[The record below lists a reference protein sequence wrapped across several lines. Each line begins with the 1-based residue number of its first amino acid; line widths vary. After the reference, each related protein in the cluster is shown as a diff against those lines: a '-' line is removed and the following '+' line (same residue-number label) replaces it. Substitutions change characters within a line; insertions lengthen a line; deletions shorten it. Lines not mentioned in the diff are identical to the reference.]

1 MRCHPG
7 VSYPLERLVP
17 DGGTELCGTKLRAG
31 TVVGINPVV
40 VHHNTE
46 IYGRDAAL
54 FRPERWMEADQ
65 EHLKVMDRTLLTVSH
80 ISLPLLRFMLS
91 ILIQNKFFVPCHP
104 NNAQI
109 LISVSD
115 SLVLEHAHALARTSQ

>member
-1 MRCHPG
+1 MKEAMRCHPG

-46 IYGRDAAL
+46 IYGHDAAL
-54 FRPERWMEADQ
+54 FRPERWLEADP
-65 EHLKVMDRTLLTVSH
+65 EHLKVMDRTLLTVSPTSSRLLCFMFS
-80 ISLPLLRFMLS
+80 ISIWDKILRFT
-91 ILIQNKFFVPCHP
+91 
-104 NNAQI
+104 
-109 LISVSD
+109 
-115 SLVLEHAHALARTSQ
+115 LEEMPEF

>member
-17 DGGTELCGTKLRAG
+17 EGGTELCGKKLRAG

-40 VHHNTE
+40 VHQNTE

-80 ISLPLLRFMLS
+80 IILPILCFLVLIFINPKCLLYL
-91 ILIQNKFFVPCHP
+91 LK
-104 NNAQI
+104 NARI
-109 LISVSD
+109 LISGFD
-115 SLVLEHAHALARTSQ
+115 SSVLEHALALARTSQ

>member
-17 DGGTELCGTKLRAG
+17 VGDTELCGRKLLAG

-46 IYGRDAAL
+46 VYGPDAAL
-54 FRPERWMEADQ
+54 FRPERWMEADP
-65 EHLKVMDRTLLTVSH
+65 EHLKVMDRTLLTVSSSSTALVCF
-80 ISLPLLRFMLS
+80 ILP
-91 ILIQNKFFVPCHP
+91 V
-104 NNAQI
+104 
-109 LISVSD
+109 
-115 SLVLEHAHALARTSQ
+115 

>member
-1 MRCHPG
+1 MKEAMRCHPG

-46 IYGRDAAL
+46 VYGPDAAL
-54 FRPERWMEADQ
+54 FRPERWIEANPEQ
-65 EHLKVMDRTLLTVSH
+65 LKVMDRTLLTVS
-80 ISLPLLRFMLS
+80 SNSFPLLCLMFS
-91 ILIQNKFFVPCHP
+91 TTI
-104 NNAQI
+104 
-109 LISVSD
+109 
-115 SLVLEHAHALARTSQ
+115 

>member
-17 DGGTELCGTKLRAG
+17 VGDTELCGRKLRAG

-46 IYGRDAAL
+46 VYGPDAAL
-54 FRPERWMEADQ
+54 FRPERWLEADP
-65 EHLKVMDRTLLTVSH
+65 ERLKVMDRTLLTVS
-80 ISLPLLRFMLS
+80 SFSTALLCFLPP
-91 ILIQNKFFVPCHP
+91 VW
-104 NNAQI
+104 
-109 LISVSD
+109 V
-115 SLVLEHAHALARTSQ
+115 